1 MLLPGRKTWQHY
13 ILEVVGMNTLPK
25 KTMSVREMGKLL
37 GLKKVE
43 SYWLVHKEYFETIL
57 VAGKMRVVIESF
69 ENWYARQ
76 VRYRKVTGEAPGE
89 LLKQESYSAGD
100 IAEILGISE
109 AFAYELMKAGSVKP
123 IQVNYRQRFPKEAFD
138 QWYASQSRYRN
149 ANDRL
154 RDAELEENSM
164 SMPDMARLLDVSRSV
179 VYNIINSGRG
189 KELLEVIVVADR
201 KRVTKESFERWYV
214 SQNTYLKPED
224 QPAGIPRRRKSY
236 ADSLV
241 KKKVRTSKG
250 KREARFSD
258 NPDYLT
264 VDEAALL
271 AKTSTVRVYK
281 WIKSGRF
288 PALRISKMVTR
299 IPRKNFE
306 AFLEENINRK

>member
-1 MLLPGRKTWQHY
+1 MLLPGRNY

-89 LLKQESYSAGD
+89 LLKQESYSAID

-109 AFAYELMKAGSVKP
+109 DTVYHLMKVGEVKP
-123 IQVNYRQRFPKEAFD
+123 VLVNYRQRFPKEAFD

-149 ANDRL
+149 ADDRL
-154 RDAELEENSM
+154 RDAELEESSM
-164 SMPDMARLLDVSRSV
+164 SMPDMARLLDVSRSN
-179 VYNIINSGRG
+179 VYSILDSERG
-189 KELLEVIVVADR
+189 KEMLDVIVIADR
-201 KRVTKESFERWYV
+201 KRITKESFERWYA
-214 SQNTYLKPED
+214 SQTKYLKPED
-224 QPAGIPRRRKSY
+224 QPAGVPRRHKSY

-241 KKKVRTSKG
+241 KKKVRTNKG
-250 KREARFSD
+250 KKEARFSD

-271 AKTSTVRVYK
+271 AKTSTARIYK
-281 WIKSGRF
+281 WIKAGRF
-288 PALRISKMVTR
+288 PVLRISKMVTR
-299 IPRKNFE
+299 IPRKEFE